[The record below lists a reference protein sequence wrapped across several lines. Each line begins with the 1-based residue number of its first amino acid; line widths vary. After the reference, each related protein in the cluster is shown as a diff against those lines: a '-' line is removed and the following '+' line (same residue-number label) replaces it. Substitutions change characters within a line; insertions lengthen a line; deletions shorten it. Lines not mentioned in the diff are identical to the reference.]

1 MAFNPSKYTR
11 RGNSPS
17 SGPSRGP
24 MASMDAARAAARA
37 GNMGAPRATQA
48 GGQAPSGRNP
58 ELQRASAGMDA
69 ARARQQSR
77 TGGAPGGHSTMNPG
91 MMEAIKAR
99 QAGGMPPPGGGGMMN
114 MQMPGFRGQVGGT
127 PGGPSTMNPGG
138 APGGA
143 PSGGGMPPPGGAS
156 MRFKK
161 GGKTE
166 AKKAPSGITAKG
178 YGKARG
184 AKVCK
189 VM

>member
-48 GGQAPSGRNP
+48 GGQAPSERNP
-58 ELQRASAGMDA
+58 GLQNASARMDA

-77 TGGAPGGHSTMNPG
+77 TGERPTMNPRMMEAIKARQAGGAPGGPSTMNPG

-99 QAGGMPPPGGGGMMN
+99 QAGGMPPPGG
-114 MQMPGFRGQVGGT
+114 T
-127 PGGPSTMNPGG
+127 PGRFPLPPEDPRMVELPNPQNQEGSFRKQVQRLWHGPWWQSL
-138 APGGA
+138 
-143 PSGGGMPPPGGAS
+143 
-156 MRFKK
+156 
-161 GGKTE
+161 
-166 AKKAPSGITAKG
+166 
-178 YGKARG
+178 
-184 AKVCK
+184 
-189 VM
+189 